1 VRGLVRWWL
10 AKSWTSPVLLVF
22 LTTLP
27 LFVFCVVITAIAP
40 ADLVMSFWVFT
51 SAVVFER
58 VKPARRL
65 FRMRRYRA
73 WARKQHRGPERLYIA
88 KCACIYCSYV
98 RRTDPMA
105 TEIFDAM
112 LESGAISVTSTS
124 RTRVITTGMTC
135 GRCAAGMECELC
147 Q

>member
-1 VRGLVRWWL
+1 MRGLVRWWL
-10 AKSWTSPVLLVF
+10 AKSWMSPALLVF

-27 LFVFCVVITAIAP
+27 LFVFCVVLTAFAP
-40 ADLVMSFWVFT
+40 ADLVMSFWAFT

-73 WARKQHRGPERLYIA
+73 WARKQHRGPERLYA
-88 KCACIYCSYV
+88 SGPCGCSECHA
-98 RRTDPMA
+98 RAR
-105 TEIFDAM
+105 IDAM
-112 LESGAISVTSTS
+112 LESGAIKVTSTS

-147 Q
+147 R